1 MKEVKES
8 LVNKEVELKTAQ
20 NKEIEN
26 YVTNFDIDSKNKK
39 TVELK
44 LRIQA
49 IESHIQELTVRWE
62 SMLK

>member
-49 IESHIQELTVRWE
+49 IESHIQELTVRRE